1 MRMFKTVWWN
11 RSIAANCA
19 PSYQTIIGGW
29 HRLSSV
35 GWDIALRCSEY
46 AGTTFF
52 FFLERATLKKK
63 KKESVRTNIIQPGF
77 RIAEGH
83 KKRREKFAVTKLLML
98 FTKSLFEIGVTRAN
112 GEPIFFLIFLHS
124 RRTHCQCYQTLTN
137 QYSDSQKFF
146 HLRNPTFFFSF
157 PFSSESN
164 KARIASYTKS
174 NPVISSCFD

>member
-1 MRMFKTVWWN
+1 MVKSVYCCKLRAILSNHYWGL
-11 RSIAANCA
+11 A
-19 PSYQTIIGGW
+19 PSILCWLGYCPTLF
-29 HRLSSV
+29 RV
-35 GWDIALRCSEY
+35 RRNY
-46 AGTTFF
+46 VF
-52 FFLERATLKKK
+52 FFLGRATLKKK

-137 QYSDSQKFF
+137 QYSDSQRFF

-164 KARIASYTKS
+164 KARIVSYTKS
-174 NPVISSCFD
+174 NPAISSCFD

>member
-1 MRMFKTVWWN
+1 MLQTARHLIKPLLGVGTVYPLLAG
-11 RSIAANCA
+11 ILPYVV
-19 PSYQTIIGGW
+19 PSTPE
-29 HRLSSV
+29 
-35 GWDIALRCSEY
+35 LR
-46 AGTTFF
+46 FF

-164 KARIASYTKS
+164 KARIVSYTKS
-174 NPVISSCFD
+174 NPAISSCFD